1 MDNSA
6 QILRVRNLT
15 VQFQM
20 AKGTVHAV
28 NDIDFWLNNG
38 ETLGIVGESGSGKS
52 VTIKSIMRL
61 LPSAAT
67 KIPAGEIIYK
77 GEDLLKLSEDR
88 MREIRGKEIAMIF
101 QNPMTAFNP
110 VLPIGKQIA
119 ESIEFHEDVTAQE
132 RKNRV
137 LELLR
142 EVGIS
147 NPEYRALQY
156 PHEFSGGML
165 QRAMIASSL
174 VCSPKIV
181 LADEPTTGLDVTIQA
196 QIIRLIKQIKETRQ
210 MSLIWITHD
219 LSLLAGLA
227 DRIAVMYG
235 GRIVEQADVDALY
248 ERPLHPYTQG
258 ILASIPTLSTDR
270 SSSLF
275 SIPGLPP
282 NPMNLPQGC
291 AFSARCKQAMTIC
304 GEKVPTLKERKNNHL
319 VACWLY
325 ESECGEN
332 G

>member
-1 MDNSA
+1 MGNSA
-6 QILRVRNLT
+6 AILRVCNLT

-20 AKGTVHAV
+20 AKDTVHAV
-28 NDIDFWLNNG
+28 NGIDFELNNG

-61 LPSAAT
+61 LPT
-67 KIPAGEIIYK
+67 IPAGAIFYND
-77 GEDLLKLSEDR
+77 EDLLKLSEDR
-88 MREIRGKEIAMIF
+88 MRDIRGKEISMIF

-132 RKNRV
+132 RRFRV
-137 LELLR
+137 FELLS

-174 VCSPKIV
+174 ICSPKIV

-235 GRIVEQADVDALY
+235 GRIVEQANVDDLY

-270 SSSLF
+270 SSLLF
-275 SIPGLPP
+275 SILGLPP
-282 NPMNLPQGC
+282 NPMALPQGC
-291 AFSARCKQAMTIC
+291 AFCERCKEAMPIC
-304 GEKVPTLKERKNNHL
+304 GDRVPALKESKNNHL
-319 VACWLY
+319 VACWKY
-325 ESECGEN
+325 ESECGGNE
-332 G
+332 

>member
-1 MDNSA
+1 MGNSA
-6 QILRVRNLT
+6 AILRVCNLT

-20 AKGTVHAV
+20 AKDTVHAV
-28 NDIDFWLNNG
+28 NGIDFELNNG

-61 LPSAAT
+61 LPT
-67 KIPAGEIIYK
+67 IPAGAIFYND
-77 GEDLLKLSEDR
+77 EDLLKLSEDR
-88 MREIRGKEIAMIF
+88 MRDIRGKEISMIF

-132 RKNRV
+132 RRFRV
-137 LELLR
+137 FELLS

-174 VCSPKIV
+174 ICSPKIV

-235 GRIVEQADVDALY
+235 GRIVEQANVDALY

-270 SSSLF
+270 SSLLF

-282 NPMNLPQGC
+282 KPMALPQGC
-291 AFSARCKQAMTIC
+291 AFCERCKEAMPIC
-304 GEKVPTLKERKNNHL
+304 GDRVPALKESKNNHL
-319 VACWLY
+319 VACWKY
-325 ESECGEN
+325 ESECGGNE
-332 G
+332 

>member
-1 MDNSA
+1 MGNSEA
-6 QILRVRNLT
+6 ILRVRNLT

-20 AKGTVHAV
+20 AKGIVHAV
-28 NDIDFWLNNG
+28 NGIDFELNQG

-61 LPSAAT
+61 LPTPPAQ
-67 KIPAGEIIYK
+67 IPGGEVFYE
-77 GEDLLKLSEDR
+77 GEDILKFSEDR
-88 MREIRGKEIAMIF
+88 MRDLRGKEIAMIF

-119 ESIEFHEDVTAQE
+119 ESIEFHEDVTPAE
-132 RKNRV
+132 RKRRV
-137 LELLR
+137 LELLG

-147 NPEYRALQY
+147 NPEYRVLQF

-196 QIIRLIKQIKETRQ
+196 QIIRLIKEIKETRQ

-235 GRIVEQADVDALY
+235 GRIVEQANVDDLY

-270 SSSLF
+270 SSALF

-282 NPMNLPQGC
+282 NPTALPQGC
-291 AFSARCKQAMTIC
+291 AFYERCKYAMPIC
-304 GEKVPTLKERKNNHL
+304 SERVPASKERQSNHL
-319 VACWLY
+319 VACWKY
-325 ESECGEN
+325 ESECGGN